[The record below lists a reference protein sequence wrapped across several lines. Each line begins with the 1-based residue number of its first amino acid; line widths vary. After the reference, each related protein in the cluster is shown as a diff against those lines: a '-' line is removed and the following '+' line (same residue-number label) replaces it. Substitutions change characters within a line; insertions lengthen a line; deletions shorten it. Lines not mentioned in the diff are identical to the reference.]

1 MSSTV
6 IAAGHSDGSITI
18 WDYNK
23 KKILV
28 EIREHSS
35 EVR

>member
-6 IAAGHSDGSITI
+6 IAAGHADGSITL

-23 KKILV
+23 KMLLG
-28 EIREHSS
+28 ELREHSS